1 MFAHRGTSPAIARP
15 PSARLPRSRLSDDGV
30 AAHDD
35 RKRAMEALKP
45 VAIGLLGTLVVNHYD
60 TQFNLFTTTR
70 SGFRTMIRPASYAQK
85 SPE

>member
-1 MFAHRGTSPAIARP
+1 MHNI
-15 PSARLPRSRLSDDGV
+15 LKKIIPRSPVSDDGV

-60 TQFNLFTTTR
+60 TQCNLFTTTR